1 MSLPEL
7 TPAAARIVEWL
18 GELGPRWGLPAEP
31 CRVHGLIYLLAR
43 PVPAEII
50 AERLRLDLVEVAQAL
65 EWLAND
71 RLARETPAGWA
82 TETDPWT
89 LMMHS
94 LERRRA
100 RELVP
105 AREVLDAWRRESGD
119 EDPLVAAQARRLAS
133 LVDDVAAID
142 AGARRLSPTT
152 VRRLVGLGGR
162 ASRLVDRALQGRR
175 GK

>member
-18 GELGPRWGLPAEP
+18 GELGPRWGLPAQA
-31 CRVHGLIYLLAR
+31 CRVHGLLYLLAR
-43 PVPAEII
+43 PVPVETMAK
-50 AERLRLDLVEVAQAL
+50 RLGLDLTEVAQAV

-89 LMMHS
+89 LMMHA
-94 LERRRA
+94 LEVRRV

-105 AREVLDAWRRESGD
+105 ASEVLDAWRRGSGE

-133 LVDDVAAID
+133 LVDDVAAFD
-142 AGARRLSPTT
+142 AGARHLSPAT
-152 VRRLVGLGGR
+152 VRRLVGFGGR
-162 ASRLVDRALQGRR
+162 ASRLIDLAMQGRR
-175 GK
+175 AK